1 MPEAVYRM
9 ADPFRLGVRPCC
21 IVSPV
26 MISGRAGK
34 WILIGDRNLID
45 IPGGRVVACL
55 NDLT

>member
-26 MISGRAGK
+26 TISGRAGK

-45 IPGGRVVACL
+45 IPGGRELAG
-55 NDLT
+55 